1 MKNLSA
7 ALERV
12 AWLLDLNT
20 GTNSAEMTFEVS
32 RAIHA
37 DHPTLPGHFPGA
49 PLVPGVVILDE
60 VLDALLQRRSDCD
73 LAAIRFA
80 KFLAPLRPEQT
91 FTIRFSADD
100 DDAAEL
106 DFHCLIG
113 DRIIAEGRLEISWH
127 DTMSS

>member
-1 MKNLSA
+1 
-7 ALERV
+7 
-12 AWLLDLNT
+12 
-20 GTNSAEMTFEVS
+20 MTFEVS

-60 VLDALLQRRSDCD
+60 VFDALLQQRRNCE
-73 LAAIRFA
+73 LAGIRFV
-80 KFLAPLRPEQT
+80 KFLVPLRPEQM
-91 FTIRFSADD
+91 FTIRFSAHD

-106 DFHCLIG
+106 DFYCLIG
-113 DRIIAEGRLEISWH
+113 DQIIAEGRLEICWH